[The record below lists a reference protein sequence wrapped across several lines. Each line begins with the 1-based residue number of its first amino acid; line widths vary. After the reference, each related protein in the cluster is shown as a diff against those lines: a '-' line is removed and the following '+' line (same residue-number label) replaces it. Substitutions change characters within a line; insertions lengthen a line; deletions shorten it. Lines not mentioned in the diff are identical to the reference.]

1 MEVAECKIDGREA
14 RVEGDL
20 RTIFQTL
27 KSLAESEQAIEVN
40 QNGNWLPLK
49 IEKPK
54 KVRRTYVQKRK
65 RP

>member
-1 MEVAECKIDGREA
+1 MEFAECKIDGREA

-49 IEKPK
+49 IEKSRK
-54 KVRRTYVQKRK
+54 IRRSHVKRNAT
-65 RP
+65 

>member
-27 KSLAESEQAIEVN
+27 KSLAESEQQIEVN

-49 IEKPK
+49 IEKPVK
-54 KVRRTYVQKRK
+54 TRRKYAKRC
-65 RP
+65 PT